1 MDPLSVLRT
10 FITNNELD
18 QVVES
23 GSSINFGGRFSFEN
37 AVPTAYR
44 SGQGKGEFYDLQTL
58 LFYVKNMERNYGDY
72 LKAAKDKGLAQ
83 VKLLDRKDLVEYLT
97 GKRETSDYIQL
108 SGVPGAPTGDEA
120 PAKRAR
126 IAGGGGASAAPGGPG
141 DIEMIPAADAEAGH
155 SALRTIIANERQL
168 RDRNTMLSVPGRSFK
183 RVLDLLDHVVK
194 EEIARNNAEDQKRE
208 AARRKEEIKRQ
219 QREGVAPQPSGR
231 YNRETAPD
239 GALQQIGAQ
248 NIGLQQVGFAA
259 GPAAATMLQPQA
271 PPPPP
276 PQAHHQQQQK
286 QPTPKSSTKLSAA
299 SGRDIREKE
308 KSKEQQKPT
317 NPTPLIMVPPG
328 GSSLINMLNAP
339 EFLTAGNYKTPQA
352 AAAAGAKLPEGKTYH
367 TILRTIGREK
377 KPIKYHVTDKEPT
390 SKQDWDRV
398 VGVFCLGKPW
408 QFKKFPFKGASN
420 GDLVDTFQRVS
431 GVYLHYSD
439 EPIDAQVK
447 KWNVKMI
454 KIGRHSRE
462 GDADAV
468 RAFWTH
474 LDGFIKAHKR
484 GLIY

>member
-10 FITNNELD
+10 FVINDELD

-23 GSSINFGGRFSFEN
+23 GSSLNFGGRFSFEN
-37 AVPTAYR
+37 TVPTAYR
-44 SGQGKGEFYDLQTL
+44 SGQGKGEFYDLHSV
-58 LFYVKNMERNYGDY
+58 LFYVKNLGINYGEY
-72 LKAAKDKGLAQ
+72 IKAAKDKGLMQ

-108 SGVPGAPTGDEA
+108 SSVPGAAGDEA

-126 IAGGGGASAAPGGPG
+126 IDGGDAGAAAAGGQ
-141 DIEMIPAADAEAGH
+141 DIDMMPADDGTAEH

-183 RVLDLLDHVVK
+183 RVLDLLDMVVK
-194 EEIARNNAEDQKRE
+194 EEQARNLIEEREKESARNKAEAE
-208 AARRKEEIKRQ
+208 RKK
-219 QREGVAPQPSGR
+219 REGVAPQPSGR
-231 YNRETAPD
+231 YQRETAPD
-239 GALQQIGAQ
+239 GALQQIGAKDL
-248 NIGLQQVGFAA
+248 GLQQVGFGA
-259 GPAAATMLQPQA
+259 GPAALVPQATA
-271 PPPPP
+271 PPPPEAQKPP
-276 PQAHHQQQQK
+276 PQ
-286 QPTPKSSTKLSAA
+286 QPPPRSSSKPSAA
-299 SGRDIREKE
+299 SGSAKDKA
-308 KSKEQQKPT
+308 KEQPRLLR

-328 GSSLINMLNAP
+328 GAALLNMLNAP
-339 EFLTAGNYKTPQA
+339 EFLTEGNYKTPQD

-367 TILRTIGREK
+367 TIYRKIGRN
-377 KPIKYHVTDKEPT
+377 KPIKYHITDKEPK
-390 SKQDWDRV
+390 SKEDWARV

-408 QFKKFPFKGASN
+408 QFKKFPFSGAAN
-420 GDLVDTFQRVS
+420 GDLVDTFQRVC

-468 RAFWTH
+468 RSFWTH
-474 LDGFIKAHKR
+474 LDGFIKAHKK